1 MAKFCQIWSHWP
13 YSSQIKL
20 VQKGQKIDRSSKLS
34 FSSEES
40 EIKFHFCFP
49 GLVLAEIFGTTFDPC
64 STSCCCCC
72 SSSSSYSCCCCLA
85 RTASSRR
92 RRRRQ
97 PPAYKLFGNTS
108 LLITLESNLNLE
120 SSANSFGVISPIW
133 QNITS
138 LGNFLTVYFFFTKM
152 FSLL

>member
-20 VQKGQKIDRSSKLS
+20 VQKGQKSDRSSKLS

-64 STSCCCCC
+64 STS
-72 SSSSSYSCCCCLA
+72 SCCCCLA

-92 RRRRQ
+92 RRRWQ

>member
-64 STSCCCCC
+64 STS
-72 SSSSSYSCCCCLA
+72 SCCCCLA

-92 RRRRQ
+92 RRRWQ

>member
-64 STSCCCCC
+64 STS
-72 SSSSSYSCCCCLA
+72 SCCCCLA

>member
-64 STSCCCCC
+64 STS
-72 SSSSSYSCCCCLA
+72 SCCCCLA

-92 RRRRQ
+92 RRRWQ
-97 PPAYKLFGNTS
+97 PPDYKLFGNTS

>member
-64 STSCCCCC
+64 STS
-72 SSSSSYSCCCCLA
+72 SCCCCLA

-92 RRRRQ
+92 RRRWQ

-120 SSANSFGVISPIW
+120 SSATSFGEISSI
-133 QNITS
+133 
-138 LGNFLTVYFFFTKM
+138 YY
-152 FSLL
+152 